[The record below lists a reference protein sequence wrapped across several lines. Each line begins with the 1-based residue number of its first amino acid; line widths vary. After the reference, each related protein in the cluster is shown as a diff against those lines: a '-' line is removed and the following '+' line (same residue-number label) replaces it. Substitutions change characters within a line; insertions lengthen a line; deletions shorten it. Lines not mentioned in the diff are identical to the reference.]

1 METSQ
6 AAMNASDL
14 TDLFFGGMDKLGP
27 GSTEDTLAVLARLP
41 VREFARIVDA
51 GCGSG
56 RQTLDLARHLQ
67 RPVHAIDTYR
77 PFLDRLRERAEQTG
91 LGDLVKARC
100 LDMTEIPAHFEGIDL
115 LWSEAAIYN
124 IGFARGLR
132 LWYPAVRPGGYVVV
146 SELSQIAS
154 ELPEGVRRFWEK
166 EYPGLQTH
174 AANCA
179 AAKAA
184 GFRLLGTHR
193 LPGTAW
199 VEGYYDVLGPRA
211 EARRQD
217 PDQAVRA
224 FAAALLEEIRIHAAN
239 GGGFAYVFYVLRK
252 P

>member
-1 METSQ
+1 
-6 AAMNASDL
+6 MNESDL
-14 TDLFFGGMDKLGP
+14 IDLFFGGMDKLGP
-27 GSTEDTLAVLARLP
+27 GRTEDTLAVLATLP
-41 VREFARIVDA
+41 VREFDLIVDA

-67 RPVHAIDTYR
+67 KPVHALDTYR
-77 PFLDRLRERAEQTG
+77 PFLDRLRERAEQAG
-91 LGDLVKARC
+91 LGNLVKARC

-132 LWYPAVRPGGYVVV
+132 LWYPAVRSGGYVVV

-154 ELPEGVRRFWEK
+154 ELPEDARRFWEK

-179 AAKAA
+179 AAEAA

-193 LPGTAW
+193 LPDTAW

-211 EARRQD
+211 EARRHH

-239 GGGFAYVFYVLRK
+239 GGGFAYVFYVLQK